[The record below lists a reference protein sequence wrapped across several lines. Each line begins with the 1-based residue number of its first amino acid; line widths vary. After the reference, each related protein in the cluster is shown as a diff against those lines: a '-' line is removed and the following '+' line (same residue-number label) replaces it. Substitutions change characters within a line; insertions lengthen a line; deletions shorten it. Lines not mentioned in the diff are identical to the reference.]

1 MQYSVFQDDEP
12 LLELA
17 NEDAAW
23 VTVMLHEEME
33 DSHTDEEIFR
43 YVYHQIQM
51 RRAGVGRQ
59 ALHNLGKVCI
69 SIPIEIATTDTRA
82 ILALAEADAYRWIG
96 ILYDGVVTLNRTIIF
111 STIPSPAPEELVEF
125 DETED
130 PAEPQEEQSTS

>member
-12 LLELA
+12 LLELP
-17 NEDAAW
+17 NEDAVW

-33 DSHTDEEIFR
+33 DSHTDEEIFKH
-43 YVYHQIQM
+43 VHHQIKI

-69 SIPIEIATTDTRA
+69 SIPIQTGSTDTRA
-82 ILALAEADAYRWIG
+82 ILALAEADAYKWIG

-111 STIPSPAPEELVEF
+111 STIPSPAPEELEDY
-125 DETED
+125 DETEEY
-130 PAEPQEEQSTS
+130 AKAQELWTK